1 MACTCSF
8 ILLLC
13 FAFAGS
19 LAMTYDDFKYVKCPD
34 DFLWSAAT
42 SAYQVKGA
50 WNEDVKGPSIYD
62 FLTHTVLK

>member
-13 FAFAGS
+13 FAFAVS
-19 LAMTYDDFKYVKCPD
+19 LATTYDDFKYGKFPD
-34 DFLWSAAT
+34 DFLWSATT
-42 SAYQVKGA
+42 SVYQVKRA
-50 WNEDVKGPSIYD
+50 WNKDVKGPSIYD